1 MFQNIQGQAE
11 FEQEEVGNK
20 QDKIK
25 RFLKVALTPQKILIY
40 MVCFMLS
47 SLECVGGIAPFAIA
61 ILGACL
67 SNRIPVLMVY

>member
-1 MFQNIQGQAE
+1 MFQNIQGQAD

-40 MVCFMLS
+40 MVC
-47 SLECVGGIAPFAIA
+47 
-61 ILGACL
+61 
-67 SNRIPVLMVY
+67 